1 MKDENWDF
9 STNYYCGTF
18 AIMHLIG
25 CQSHGSIYDISVSG
39 KGEVIT
45 DNTFI
50 NNYNVGGTIEGVSLL
65 KINIVSSNK
74 RIAKNTLMLYV
85 RMLLTM
91 AVALYTSRI
100 VLNVLGVEDYGI
112 YNVVG
117 GIVVMLSFL
126 NTAMSV
132 ATQRFLSYSMGQND
146 KERLSKVFCSS
157 VWIHYIIAGII
168 FLLAET
174 VGLYFFEHYLAIV
187 SERMYAA
194 AYVYQ
199 FSIFT
204 FIVNVVSVP
213 YNACIISHE
222 KMDVYAYVSI
232 VDVVLKLIIVY
243 ALVYWDYDKLILYAV
258 LIFIVSLISRLVYQI
273 YCQRNFVE
281 CRLKFVWDKNLLKKL
296 ISFSGW
302 SLFGGIAY
310 IAKSQGV
317 NILLNI
323 FCGVTLNAAWGISQQ
338 VNTAVLSFIQ
348 NFGTALNPPIIK
360 AYASD
365 DRDYLLFLFF
375 NGMKYTFFLSF
386 CFILPLLLETEYV
399 MSLWLCEVPKY
410 TTLFVRFILV
420 VILLEV
426 FAQVVGTVVQAT
438 GRIKWYQLIIGS
450 ILFMNLPLS
459 YFALKMTND
468 PVSVMY
474 VAVLLALI
482 STVVRFWI
490 LFTLI
495 RFPLS
500 RLFLLMRPIVL
511 LCAVAFPAM
520 FYFKTFFPI
529 GFIRLLLEIVLVCIF
544 SFIVLVITMSK
555 MERQQIANYV
565 QQKIFHRK

>member
-1 MKDENWDF
+1 
-9 STNYYCGTF
+9 
-18 AIMHLIG
+18 
-25 CQSHGSIYDISVSG
+25 
-39 KGEVIT
+39 
-45 DNTFI
+45 
-50 NNYNVGGTIEGVSLL
+50 
-65 KINIVSSNK
+65 
-74 RIAKNTLMLYV
+74 MLYV

-91 AVALYTSRI
+91 AVTLYTSR
-100 VLNVLGVEDYGI
+100 VVLGVLGIEDYGV

-117 GIVVMLSFL
+117 GIVIMLSFL

-132 ATQRFLSYSMGQND
+132 ATQRFLSYSIGQND
-146 KERLSKVFCSS
+146 KEELSKVFCSS

-174 VGLYFFEHYLAIV
+174 IGLYFFEHCLSIV
-187 SERMYAA
+187 PERMYAA

-204 FIVNVVSVP
+204 FMVNIVSVP

-232 VDVVLKLIIVY
+232 VDVVLKLIIAY
-243 ALVYWDYDKLILYAV
+243 ILVCLDYDKLILYSI
-258 LIFIVSLISRLVYQI
+258 LIFIVSLIPRLIYQV
-273 YCQRNFVE
+273 YCQRNFAE
-281 CRLKFVWDKNLLKKL
+281 CHLKFVWDKGLLKKL

-323 FCGVTLNAAWGISQQ
+323 FFGVTLNAAWGISQQ
-338 VNTAVLSFIQ
+338 VNAAVLSFIQ

-360 AYASD
+360 AYASNN
-365 DRDYLLFLFF
+365 RDYFLSLFF

-399 MSLWLCEVPKY
+399 LSLWLWKVPKY
-410 TTLFVRFILV
+410 TTLFVQLILV
-420 VILLEV
+420 VVLLEV
-426 FAQVVGTVVQAT
+426 FAQIIGTMVQAT
-438 GRIKWYQLIIGS
+438 GRIKCYQLIIGG

-459 YFALKMTND
+459 YFVLKITNN
-468 PVSVMY
+468 PIYVMY

-482 STVVRFWI
+482 STIVRFWI

-495 RFPLS
+495 HFPLY
-500 RLFLLMRPIVL
+500 RLLLLMRSVAL
-511 LCAVAFPAM
+511 LCVVVFPAM
-520 FYFKTFFPI
+520 FYFKTFLPL
-529 GFIRLLLEIVLVCIF
+529 GFIRFLLETLLVGIF
-544 SFIVLVITMSK
+544 SFMVLAITMSRI
-555 MERQQIANYV
+555 ERQRIVNYV
-565 QQKIFHRK
+565 QRKIFHRK